1 MILWVEFSILDSG
14 SDRDAQIRSCQREK
28 ALDRVVDISTDNSR
42 VSADRGFLVV
52 SQADGPIG
60 RVPLDDI
67 AAVILHAHG
76 VTWTAR
82 VAAELAKRSAPLVI
96 CDANHAPVAVL
107 LSLEGHHAQGARI
120 RDQWSASRPLSKQ
133 LWKQIVASKIATQA
147 GLLAALGRREVAP
160 LVELA
165 RRVRSGD
172 PENLEAQAARKYWPA
187 LLGAD
192 FRRDRSAAGANSLLN
207 YGYTVLRACV
217 ARSIVAAGLNP
228 SIGLHHDN
236 RGNAFALA
244 DDLIEPFRPLVDAT
258 VLGLIEGG
266 VSEVTPDSKR
276 RLASIIAM
284 DLKVDGAL
292 TPLTVAIR
300 RLAHSLVISFRNRR
314 ADLAIFDVPDRNT
327 WSRWVGRTPGG
338 GADVERIPADVDVRD
353 V

>member
-1 MILWVEFSILDSG
+1 
-14 SDRDAQIRSCQREK
+14 
-28 ALDRVVDISTDNSR
+28 
-42 VSADRGFLVV
+42 
-52 SQADGPIG
+52 
-60 RVPLDDI
+60 
-67 AAVILHAHG
+67 
-76 VTWTAR
+76 
-82 VAAELAKRSAPLVI
+82 
-96 CDANHAPVAVL
+96 VAVL

-133 LWKQIVASKIATQA
+133 LWKRIVSAKITTQA

-160 LVELA
+160 LLELA

-187 LLGAD
+187 LMGPD
-192 FRRDRSAAGANSLLN
+192 FRRDRSGGGANGLLN

-228 SIGLHHDN
+228 SIGLHHEN

-244 DDLIEPFRPLVDAT
+244 DDLMEPFRPLVDAT
-258 VLGLIEGG
+258 VLGLIKAG
-266 VSEVTPDSKR
+266 VSEVTPDAKR

-284 DLKVDGAL
+284 DLRLGGEV

-300 RLAHSLVISFRNRR
+300 RLAYSLVISFRDSR
-314 ADLAIFDVPDRNT
+314 ANLAIFDALDRDA
-327 WSRWVGRTPGG
+327 WSRWVGGVPGG

>member
-1 MILWVEFSILDSG
+1 M
-14 SDRDAQIRSCQREK
+14 
-28 ALDRVVDISTDNSR
+28 STDNSR

-52 SQADGPIG
+52 SQADGATG

-76 VTWTAR
+76 VIWTAR
-82 VAAELAKRSAPLVI
+82 VATELAKRSAPLVI
-96 CDANHAPVAVL
+96 CDVNHAPVAVL
-107 LSLEGHHAQGARI
+107 LALEGHHAQGARI

-133 LWKQIVASKIATQA
+133 LWKRIVSAKITTQA

-160 LVELA
+160 LLELA

-187 LLGAD
+187 LMGPD
-192 FRRDRSAAGANSLLN
+192 FRRDRSEGGANSLLN

-228 SIGLHHDN
+228 SIGLHHEN

-258 VLGLIEGG
+258 VLGLIEAG
-266 VSEVTPDSKR
+266 VSEVTPDAKR
-276 RLASIIAM
+276 RLASIIAL
-284 DLKVDGAL
+284 DLRLDGEV

-300 RLAHSLVISFRNRR
+300 RLAHSLVISFRDRR
-314 ADLAIFDVPDRNT
+314 ANLAIFDAPDRNS
-327 WSRWVGRTPGG
+327 WSRWVGRVPGEV
-338 GADVERIPADVDVRD
+338 ADVERISADVDVRD

>member
-1 MILWVEFSILDSG
+1 M
-14 SDRDAQIRSCQREK
+14 
-28 ALDRVVDISTDNSR
+28 
-42 VSADRGFLVV
+42 
-52 SQADGPIG
+52 
-60 RVPLDDI
+60 PLDDI

-76 VTWTAR
+76 VTWTTR
-82 VAAELAKRSAPLVI
+82 VATELAKRGAPLVI
-96 CDANHAPVAVL
+96 CDTNQAPVAVL

-133 LWKQIVASKIATQA
+133 LWKQIVAAKITTQA

-160 LVELA
+160 LLDLA

-187 LLGAD
+187 LMGPD
-192 FRRDRSAAGANSLLN
+192 FRRNRSQGGANSLLN

-228 SIGLHHDN
+228 SIGLHHEN

-244 DDLIEPFRPLVDAT
+244 DDLIEPFRPIVDAA
-258 VLGLIEGG
+258 VLRLIEAGI
-266 VSEVTPDSKR
+266 SEVTPEAKR
-276 RLASIIAM
+276 RLASIIAV
-284 DLKVDGAL
+284 DLKLEGEV

-300 RLAHSLVISFRNRR
+300 RLAYSLVTSFRDRR
-314 ADLAIFDVPDRNT
+314 AALAIFDGPDQNA
-327 WSRWVGRTPGG
+327 WLRWIGRVQGEI
-338 GADVERIPADVDVRD
+338 ADVERIPHDVDVRD

>member
-1 MILWVEFSILDSG
+1 MVEFSIPDSA
-14 SDRDAQIRSCQREK
+14 SDRHTWLRRYQREK
-28 ALDRVVDISTDNSR
+28 CLDRVVDISTDNTR

-52 SQADGPIG
+52 TQADGVSG
-60 RVPLDDI
+60 RVPLDDV

-82 VAAELAKRSAPLVI
+82 VAAELAKRNAPLVI
-96 CDANHAPVAVL
+96 CGTHQAPVAVL
-107 LSLEGHHAQGARI
+107 LSLDGHHAQGARI
-120 RDQWSASRPLSKQ
+120 RDQWSASLPLSKQ
-133 LWKQIVASKIATQA
+133 LWKQIVAAKIRTQA
-147 GLLAALGRREVAP
+147 GLLSALGHREVAP
-160 LVELA
+160 LLDLA

-187 LLGAD
+187 LMGPD
-192 FRRDRSAAGANSLLN
+192 FRRNRSEGGANSLLN

-217 ARSIVAAGLNP
+217 ARSVVAAGLNP

-258 VLGLIEGG
+258 VLELIDAGI
-266 VSEVTPDSKR
+266 SEVTPEAKR

-284 DLKVDGAL
+284 DLKVDGQM
-292 TPLTVAIR
+292 TPLTVAVR
-300 RLAHSLVISFRNRR
+300 RLAHSLVVSFRERR
-314 ADLAIFDVPDRNT
+314 PTLTIFDAPDQT
-327 WSRWVGRTPGG
+327 AWSQWIGKVQGEIP
-338 GADVERIPADVDVRD
+338 DVERIPPDVDVRD